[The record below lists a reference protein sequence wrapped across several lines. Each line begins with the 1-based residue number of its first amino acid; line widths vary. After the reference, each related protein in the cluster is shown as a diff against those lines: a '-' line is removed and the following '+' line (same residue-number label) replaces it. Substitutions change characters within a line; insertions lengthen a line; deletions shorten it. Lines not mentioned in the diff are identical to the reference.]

1 LYFIKRLPLDRLIE
15 NLQKYF
21 QVSPP
26 FDRYKT
32 QKNNT
37 QEGEIMGIT
46 VNTNTQ
52 SLFAQRA
59 LRQNTGMMKKS
70 LEKLSTGSRINR
82 AGDDAAGLS
91 VTQKATTLINGM
103 DQAQRN
109 IGDGLAMIST
119 IDGALGVVQDNL
131 QRIRE
136 LTVQGLNG
144 TNGNDEKD
152 AIQREI
158 NERVTAINDMGKNA
172 TFNGVALLQNTAD
185 ITLQNGASDGNTLV
199 LKTKSGVAANTGFWV
214 DFASTSSGSMGE
226 GAIAL
231 STFTIG
237 SSNVKTLSGATSATA
252 TTNALSRLDTMIN
265 NISRM
270 RSQGGAYENA
280 LGSSMDYL
288 DRYSENLQGARSRVQ
303 DVDVAAE
310 SAQTTRGQILQ
321 QSAAA
326 MLSQANATPQIA
338 LNLLP

>member
-1 LYFIKRLPLDRLIE
+1 
-15 NLQKYF
+15 
-21 QVSPP
+21 
-26 FDRYKT
+26 
-32 QKNNT
+32 
-37 QEGEIMGIT
+37 MGII

-59 LRQNTGMMKKS
+59 LKSNTKMVQS
-70 LEKLSTGSRINR
+70 SIERLSTGSRINR

-91 VTQKATTLINGM
+91 IAQKATTLIRGM

-109 IGDGLAMIST
+109 IGDGVAMIST

-136 LTVQGLNG
+136 LTVQAANG
-144 TNGNDEKD
+144 TNGTDERD

-158 NERVTAINDMGKNA
+158 NERITAINDMGANA
-172 TFNGVALLQNTAD
+172 TFNGVSLLRSTTD
-185 ITLQNGASDGNTLV
+185 ITLQNGPNDGNTLV
-199 LKTKSGVAANTGFWV
+199 LKTAAGTVANAGFFIDFTSTG
-214 DFASTSSGSMGE
+214 SGSLGE

-237 SSNVKTLSGATSATA
+237 SANVKTVSGATSAIATSTA
-252 TTNALSRLDTMIN
+252 LGRLDTMIQ

-270 RSQGGAYENA
+270 RSQGGAYENS
-280 LGSSMDYL
+280 LSSSMEYL
-288 DRYSENLQGARSRVQ
+288 DRYSENLQSARSRVR

-310 SAQTTRGQILQ
+310 SAQTSKAQILQ
-321 QSAAA
+321 QSAAT
-326 MLSQANATPQIA
+326 MLTQANATPQIA

>member
-1 LYFIKRLPLDRLIE
+1 
-15 NLQKYF
+15 
-21 QVSPP
+21 
-26 FDRYKT
+26 
-32 QKNNT
+32 
-37 QEGEIMGIT
+37 MGIT
-46 VNTNTQ
+46 INTNTQ

-59 LRQNTGMMKKS
+59 LRKNTATMKAS

-91 VTQKATTLINGM
+91 ISQKSTTLIRGM

-136 LTVQGLNG
+136 LTVQAING
-144 TNGNDEKD
+144 TNGSDEKD

-158 NERVTAINDMGKNA
+158 NERITAINDMGANA
-172 TFNGVALLQNTAD
+172 TFNGVSLLRSTLD
-185 ITLQNGASDGNTLV
+185 ITLQNGANDGNQLILQTAAG
-199 LKTKSGVAANTGFWV
+199 TVANRGFFIDFTSTG
-214 DFASTSSGSMGE
+214 SGSLGE

-237 SSNVKTLSGATSATA
+237 SANVKTLSGTTSATA
-252 TTNALSRLDTMIN
+252 TTTALSKLDAMIKN
-265 NISRM
+265 VSRM

-280 LGSSMDYL
+280 LGSSMEYL
-288 DRYSENLQGARSRVQ
+288 DRYSESLQSARSRVQ
-303 DVDVAAE
+303 DVDVASE
-310 SAQTTRGQILQ
+310 SAEFTKGQILQ
-321 QSAAA
+321 QTAAA
-326 MLSQANATPQIA
+326 MLGQANASPQLA

>member
-1 LYFIKRLPLDRLIE
+1 LIE
-15 NLQKYF
+15 NLEKDF

-26 FDRYKT
+26 FNRYRT

-59 LRQNTGMMKKS
+59 LRKNTGMLKDS

-91 VTQKATTLINGM
+91 IGQKMTTLIKGM

-109 IGDGLAMIST
+109 IGDGVAMIST

-136 LTVQGLNG
+136 LTVQAANG
-144 TNGNDEKD
+144 TNGVDEKD

-158 NERVTAINDMGKNA
+158 NERITAINDMGKNA
-172 TFNGVALLQNTAD
+172 TFNGVSLLQSTAD
-185 ITLQNGASDGNTLV
+185 ITLQNGANDGNTLV
-199 LKTKSGVAANTGFWV
+199 LQTQSNVAGSASRGFYV
-214 DFASTSSGSMGE
+214 DHTSTSSGSMGE

-231 STFTIG
+231 STFSIG
-237 SSNVKTLSGATSATA
+237 ATNVKSLSGSTTLTGSALTK
-252 TTNALSRLDTMIN
+252 LDTMIKN
-265 NISRM
+265 VSRM

-280 LGSSMDYL
+280 LGSSMDFL
-288 DRYSENLQGARSRVQ
+288 DKYSESLQGARSRVQ

-310 SAQTTRGQILQ
+310 SAQTSRAQILQ

-326 MLSQANATPQIA
+326 MLGQANATPQIA

>member
-1 LYFIKRLPLDRLIE
+1 
-15 NLQKYF
+15 
-21 QVSPP
+21 
-26 FDRYKT
+26 
-32 QKNNT
+32 
-37 QEGEIMGIT
+37 MGIT

-59 LRQNTGMMKKS
+59 LRKNTAMMKES

-91 VTQKATTLINGM
+91 ISQKSTTLINGL

-136 LTVQGLNG
+136 LTVQAANG

-158 NERVTAINDMGKNA
+158 NERVTAINDMGANA
-172 TFNGVALLQNTAD
+172 TFNGVSLLRSTTD
-185 ITLQNGASDGNTLV
+185 ITLQNGPNDGNILV
-199 LKTKSGVAANTGFWV
+199 LRTAAGTVANAGFFIDFTSTG
-214 DFASTSSGSMGE
+214 SGSLGE

-237 SSNVKTLSGATSATA
+237 STSVKTLSGATSAVA
-252 TTNALSRLDTMIN
+252 TTTALSKLDAMIKN
-265 NISRM
+265 VSRM

-280 LGSSMDYL
+280 LGSSMEYL
-288 DRYSENLQGARSRVQ
+288 DRYSESLQGARSRVQ
-303 DVDVAAE
+303 DVDVASE
-310 SAQTTRGQILQ
+310 SAEFTRGQILQ
-321 QSAAA
+321 QTAAA
-326 MLSQANATPQIA
+326 MLGQANVSPQLA